1 MSANSFKPTES
12 KSPAEIA
19 RPAVP
24 ALNQNHP
31 VESAVRNTVE
41 RRESNAINT
50 AGGWSPGGY
59 VDPAAFKQQQPK
71 G

>member
-1 MSANSFKPTES
+1 MSANSFKPTELM
-12 KSPAEIA
+12 KSAEIA

-24 ALNQNHP
+24 GLNQNHP
-31 VESAVRNTVE
+31 IELAVRNTVE

-59 VDPAAFKQQQPK
+59 VDPASFKQPQPK
-71 G
+71 S